1 MPDQDSPPPSTA
13 GSVPRVLLLGGTAEA
28 RALAAQLVCRGVP
41 VLSSLAGRV
50 GSPRLPEGEVRIG
63 GFGGVP
69 GLVAALHEG
78 AFTHLVDATH
88 PFAVTMRGHAVAAA
102 EEAGVPVLRLAR
114 PGWRAHPDAGVWHW
128 VDSYAAARVTA
139 QRLGCRPFVTTGRQ
153 TLAHYLSWA
162 DRDVLVRVVEP
173 LDEPVP
179 TRWTVLRDRGPY
191 QLDGEVALL
200 REHRIDVLLTKDSG
214 GSYTA
219 AKLTAAAQLAVPVV
233 VVSRPPAPPGL
244 PEVSSIDGVLTWL
257 GVTAGHDRS
266 DAE

>member
-13 GSVPRVLLLGGTAEA
+13 GLPPRVLLLGGTAEA

-63 GFGGVP
+63 GFGGVA
-69 GLVAALHEG
+69 GLVAEVREG

-102 EEAGVPVLRLAR
+102 EAAGVPVLRLAR
-114 PGWRAHPDAGVWHW
+114 PGWRAHPDAEAWHW

-139 QRLGCRPFVTTGRQ
+139 QGLGRRPFVTTGRQ
-153 TLAHYLSWA
+153 TLAHYLGWA

-173 LDEPVP
+173 LDEPAP
-179 TRWTVLRDRGPY
+179 ARWTVLRDRGPY

-233 VVSRPPAPPGL
+233 VVTPPPPPPGL

-257 GVTAGHDRS
+257 GVAAGHDPS